1 MASRGKKSL
10 RPEEQQRLMDEY
22 GISFDGPLLPRDW
35 PIQYRENF
43 AKVRQIKQVTYDD
56 YGRDGRLDHRLTVL
70 STVMHIKQEAAK
82 LRSEAYR
89 CRRQRVNE
97 DTWRSSTENFITS
110 RFKAEVV
117 CRKCRKRFWEADFQA
132 VQTEWAVAAE
142 DLRERRAK
150 RLPCTCSNE
159 ERMLVDIHDAG
170 SNLLFSD
177 RSGTLFLYHSEDRR
191 LLEQGVSPRKP
202 DRIIGLEH
210 TASLKQLLPRS
221 QSLRHSPFTDGLV
234 SYPFVLIE
242 AKSEKGSPGF
252 ESVERQSAFP
262 LRTLLK
268 LQQDLQQV
276 NQVSISPLVWFMANQ
291 GDEWRVYACLVDGT
305 RYRIIDLWHG
315 CMLSLDDALQM
326 LLIVDHIC
334 DWARDIFR
342 PNLLRCLS
350 GRDDV
355 WRDETP
361 ASIYPECPPR
371 ADSRSDTATLTSL
384 RSITRRTH
392 SLSLDPAPRDSQV
405 NGFADPRSLDFEG
418 RSDIVFHEEPHPYL
432 RYSQSSSHLP
442 PWRQHA
448 TIRHSDMVHFSFH
461 ILSIPED
468 ASQIQKALESLG
480 ESSSSL
486 RDTCSLLLQLMDD
499 VESVTVTMNAIYKL
513 EAMWTDRP
521 HSPNALAD
529 HPVRARV
536 LFNTYLR
543 EDWQVVR
550 ELHCIVASRFALRT
564 LALVATGRNLVT
576 PHLGNIPEI
585 TVDTDGVR
593 ALRRFSGSDSLAA
606 ALSAAYLRLV
616 TNISEATETNSC
628 WRILRG
634 LTEENSLFNFE
645 KNIALKQA
653 GNPTSVKRE
662 AIVCG
667 SSVPI
672 ELKSLY
678 DSTEGLDRTGAILIK
693 RPLFWT
699 TESPG
704 FCLMVLDGTSFT
716 NPIELGLK
724 LSLVCEGPKPN
735 IYITGS
741 EKGKQANPL
750 SHRDEIGISRWI
762 EILSGRLPDDAP
774 WFID

>member
-1 MASRGKKSL
+1 MASRGKKGL
-10 RPEEQQRLMDEY
+10 RPEDQQRLMDEY

-35 PIQYRENF
+35 PIQHRENF
-43 AKVRQIKQVTYDD
+43 AKVRQIKQETYDD

-97 DTWRSSTENFITS
+97 ETWRWSTENFITS

-132 VQTEWAVAAE
+132 VQTEWAAAAE
-142 DLRERRAK
+142 NLRERRAK
-150 RLPCTCSNE
+150 RLPCTCSNVK
-159 ERMLVDIHDAG
+159 RMLVDIHDAG

-177 RSGTLFLYHSEDRR
+177 RSGTPFLYHSEDRR
-191 LLEQGVSPRKP
+191 LLEQGVSQRHP

-210 TASLKQLLPRS
+210 TTSLKQLLRSS
-221 QSLRHSPFTDGLV
+221 QSLRHSPFADGHV

-268 LQQDLQQV
+268 LQQDLQQM
-276 NQVSISPLVWFMANQ
+276 NHIPISPLVWFMANQ
-291 GDEWRVYACLVDGT
+291 GDEWRVYACIVDGT

-342 PNLLRCLS
+342 PNVLRCLS

-361 ASIYPECPPR
+361 LSIYPECPPS
-371 ADSRSDTATLTSL
+371 ADPKEDTVTLTSL

-392 SLSLDPAPRDSQV
+392 SLSLDPSPRDLQV
-405 NGFADPRSLDFEG
+405 NDSAGLRSGDLEDC
-418 RSDIVFHEEPHPYL
+418 SDIVINEDPRPYL
-432 RYSQSSSHLP
+432 QYSQSSTHLP

-468 ASQIQKALESLG
+468 ASQIQKTLESLG
-480 ESSSSL
+480 EPSSSL
-486 RDTCSLLLQLMDD
+486 HDTCSLLLQLMED
-499 VESVTVTMNAIYKL
+499 VESITVTMNAVYQL

-521 HSPNALAD
+521 HCLNALAD

-550 ELHCIVASRFALRT
+550 EIHCIVASRLALRT
-564 LALVATGRNLVT
+564 LAVVTTGRNLVT
-576 PHLGNIPEI
+576 PHLGTIPDL
-585 TVDTDGVR
+585 TVETDGVR
-593 ALRRFSGSDSLAA
+593 VLRRFSGSDSLAA

-616 TNISEATETNSC
+616 TDVSEATETNSR
-628 WRILRG
+628 WILRG
-634 LTEENSLFNFE
+634 VAEENSLFDFE
-645 KNIALKQA
+645 KKLAYKQA
-653 GNPTSVKRE
+653 GNPTSVKDE
-662 AIVCG
+662 AIACG

-678 DSTEGLDRTGAILIK
+678 GSTQSLDRTGAILIK

-699 TESPG
+699 TESPD

-716 NPIELGLK
+716 DPIELGRK
-724 LSLVCEGPKPN
+724 LSRACEDQN
-735 IYITGS
+735 IYITGP
-741 EKGKQANPL
+741 EKGKRAHPL
-750 SHRDEIGISRWI
+750 SDREQIGILRWI

>member
-1 MASRGKKSL
+1 MASRGKKGL
-10 RPEEQQRLMDEY
+10 RPEDQQRLMDEY

-35 PIQYRENF
+35 PIQHRENF

-82 LRSEAYR
+82 LRREAYR
-89 CRRQRVNE
+89 CRLRPRLYGERTQEQSVTSLFLVQGVAKE
-97 DTWRSSTENFITS
+97 GRSS
-110 RFKAEVV
+110 
-117 CRKCRKRFWEADFQA
+117 RKCRKRFWDADFQA
-132 VQTEWAVAAE
+132 VQTEWAAAAE
-142 DLRERRAK
+142 ELRERRAK

-159 ERMLVDIHDAG
+159 ERMLVDMYVTGRDPI
-170 SNLLFSD
+170 D
-177 RSGTLFLYHSEDRR
+177 RSGTPFLYHSEDRR
-191 LLEQGVSPRKP
+191 LLEQGVSQRHP

-210 TASLKQLLPRS
+210 TASLKQLLPSS
-221 QSLRHSPFTDGLV
+221 QSLRHSPFADGHV

-276 NQVSISPLVWFMANQ
+276 NHIPISPLVWFMANQ
-291 GDEWRVYACLVDGT
+291 GDEWRVYACIVDGT

-334 DWARDIFR
+334 DWARDVFR
-342 PNLLRCLS
+342 PNILRCLS

-361 ASIYPECPPR
+361 LSMYPDCPPS
-371 ADSRSDTATLTSL
+371 ADPRSDTATLTSL

-392 SLSLDPAPRDSQV
+392 SLSLDPAPRDWQV
-405 NGFADPRSLDFEG
+405 NGSAGLLSGDFED
-418 RSDIVFHEEPHPYL
+418 RSDIVFNEEPHPYL
-432 RYSQSSSHLP
+432 RYSQSSTHLP

-468 ASQIQKALESLG
+468 LPQIRKTLESLG
-480 ESSSSL
+480 EPSSSL
-486 RDTCSLLLQLMDD
+486 HDTCSLLLQLMGDI
-499 VESVTVTMNAIYKL
+499 ESVTVTMNAIYQL

-521 HSPNALAD
+521 HCLNALAD

-550 ELHCIVASRFALRT
+550 EIHCIVASRLALRT
-564 LALVATGRNLVT
+564 LALVTTGRNPVT
-576 PHLGNIPEI
+576 PHLGNIPDL
-585 TVDTDGVR
+585 TVETDGVR

-616 TNISEATETNSC
+616 TDVSEATETNSR
-628 WRILRG
+628 WVLRG
-634 LTEENSLFNFE
+634 VTEENSLFDFE
-645 KNIALKQA
+645 KKIAYKQA
-653 GNPTSVKRE
+653 GNPTSVKDE
-662 AIVCG
+662 AIACG

-672 ELKSLY
+672 ELKGLY
-678 DSTEGLDRTGAILIK
+678 GSTQRLDRTGAILIK

-699 TESPG
+699 TESPD

-716 NPIELGLK
+716 DPIELGRK
-724 LSLVCEGPKPN
+724 LSRACEDEN
-735 IYITGS
+735 IYITGP
-741 EKGKQANPL
+741 EKRKREHPL
-750 SHRDEIGISRWI
+750 SEHDQFGILRWI

-774 WFID
+774 WFTD